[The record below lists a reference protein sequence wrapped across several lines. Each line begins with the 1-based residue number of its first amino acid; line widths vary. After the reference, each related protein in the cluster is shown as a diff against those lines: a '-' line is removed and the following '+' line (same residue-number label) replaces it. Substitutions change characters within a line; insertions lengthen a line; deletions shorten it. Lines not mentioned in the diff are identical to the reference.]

1 MNKLLWS
8 FHIILTLAMA
18 LFGLQK
24 VFLPIPDLVAQGMLW
39 IEDFPAYQVR
49 GIGALEFLGALGL
62 NLPYLL
68 KVLPKQLVPLAAGGL
83 AVTMV
88 GAIVT
93 HVTRQD
99 PAASIVITSLLFAMS
114 ATLAVKRFG
123 EIRGTTSKPNTL
135 KRSLPATDLS

>member
-8 FHIILTLAMA
+8 FHIILTLALA

-24 VFLPIPDLVAQGMLW
+24 VLLPIPDLLAQGMLW

-49 GIGALEFLGALGL
+49 GIGALEFLGVLGL
-62 NLPYLL
+62 NLPYLV
-68 KVLPKQLVPLAAGGL
+68 KALPKQLVPLAAGGL
-83 AVTMV
+83 ALTMM

-99 PAASIVITSLLFAMS
+99 HPVSIVITCLLFAMS
-114 ATLAVKRFG
+114 ATLATKRLG
-123 EIRGTTSKPNTL
+123 EIRERTTKPNNL
-135 KRSLPATDLS
+135 KSSSPATELS